1 MSNKNKK
8 NGLTTFLASK
18 KGQMCFHVTYSVGA
32 SIVILGALAKI
43 IHLPMGNMMLIIGML
58 VEALVF
64 LISAFDVEQVD
75 FEENSDTGI
84 ETSYPERNTFVKQSG
99 TYQAPGYAAAAM
111 SGGQSNIGNQTSSSV
126 QGNITGGGNVSGNIS
141 GTGSV
146 NGSLNIGGNL
156 NISEEYLQEI
166 ETTTKKMASFSKVMS
181 SLNDMSE
188 KILEGCNQINSGA
201 GEFGDLS
208 NNMSK
213 LNSNV
218 ARINDLY
225 EGQLSS
231 IETQM
236 GTLSYIAQSLERI
249 KGLYSNTVID
259 SDIFR
264 MENQKM
270 AQQIQELN
278 RIYARLLQA
287 MNVGSQMQT
296 NYPPQPYMQQQYPP
310 QGYNQPQQ
318 PYNTQSEGNN
328 L

>member
-1 MSNKNKK
+1 M
-8 NGLTTFLASK
+8 F
-18 KGQMCFHVTYSVGA
+18 FHVTYSVGA

-43 IHLPMGNMMLIIGML
+43 IHFPNGDIMLIIGML

-64 LISAFDVEQVD
+64 LLSAFDVEQVD

-84 ETSYPERNTFVKQSG
+84 ATTYPERNTFVKQTG
-99 TYQAPGYAAAAM
+99 TYQAPGYAATTAM
-111 SGGQSNIGNQTSSSV
+111 GGGQSNTNIGNQTTSSV
-126 QGNITGGGNVSGNIS
+126 QGNISGAGNVSGNIS

-146 NGSLNIGGNL
+146 NGSLNIGGDL

-218 ARINDLY
+218 AKINDLY

-236 GTLSYIAQSLERI
+236 STLSYIAQSLERI

-287 MNVGSQMQT
+287 MNVGSQMQA